1 MQAALKSPKK
11 RARTRTQRKS
21 GIEFI
26 HEPTETTGV
35 HRRAIRPGAPDS
47 SEGELAVRAATD
59 IQDLLWWSAA
69 AEPIPSDVRDPH
81 THPTQKP

>member
-1 MQAALKSPKK
+1 MQAALKTPKK
-11 RARTRTQRKS
+11 RTRTRRRE
-21 GIEFI
+21 IDLVA
-26 HEPTETTGV
+26 EPMETTGV
-35 HRRAIRPGAPDS
+35 HRRAIPPGAPDS

-69 AEPIPSDVRDPH
+69 AEPISDDICDPH